1 MLNNL
6 KTIKQR
12 WQRKLLIIM
21 KQYTSTFASQFK
33 MPYAKKMG
41 GTQTIV
47 MPDGE
52 RFYFDDRDYYKG
64 KGAKY
69 NNDNMHHYIGEVIVT
84 QEQADLLEL
93 ELEEQRK
100 RNEAIRIERERE
112 AEEKRQRLESAKK
125 AGIYNI
131 VRYDYGTFV
140 ELSDEERLSRTFDA
154 QRLANTLNISES
166 DCELLKSEG
175 KTYVYAT
182 TKDGNII
189 ELYHSDLSMNH
200 LSISV
205 NYKGESLFN
214 KKLSERE
221 SWVNA
226 PFAKEVGQTEHLNH
240 FVC

>member
-1 MLNNL
+1 
-6 KTIKQR
+6 
-12 WQRKLLIIM
+12 M
-21 KQYTSTFASQFK
+21 KPVQQFDAKFASFFK
-33 MPYAKKMG
+33 KGYSKKMG

-47 MPDGE
+47 LPNGQ
-52 RFYFDDRDYYKG
+52 RFFFDDREYYKG

-84 QEQADLLEL
+84 QEQADGLEL

-154 QRLANTLNISES
+154 QRLANTLNISVK
-166 DCELLKSEG
+166 DAELLRSEG
-175 KTYVYAT
+175 KTYVYAET
-182 TKDGNII
+182 MDGNIV
-189 ELYHSDLSMNH
+189 ELYHSDLSLNN

-205 NYKGESLFN
+205 NFKAKEIFN
-214 KKLSERE
+214 QKLSERE

-226 PFAKEVGQTEHLNH
+226 PFAKEVGQTENLNH